1 MDEEEESAAG
11 TLKMETLLFAGR
23 RKIPLLTL
31 HVGHA
36 CRTATRMYLAR
47 YVLNP
52 SSTNQP
58 NPPKPTVATTQE
70 VIIPRI
76 EPESAVE
83 KKNSL

>member
-31 HVGHA
+31 QVGHA

-47 YVLNP
+47 YVH
-52 SSTNQP
+52 
-58 NPPKPTVATTQE
+58 PPKPTVATTQE
-70 VIIPRI
+70 VSYNPKNRTRI
-76 EPESAVE
+76 GRRKE
-83 KKNSL
+83 KLTLSMPPC